1 MLCALCSTSGEKTH
15 CGVWLHVCVCA
26 RACVFFHLIPKAE
39 AVLARLPT
47 EHGIT
52 VRLELPQ
59 IEGFISRNLRCGEDP
74 SHVRADELRCIMG
87 AELLGRAF
95 PVGITCAALLCHPL
109 VKKAHGITAIRL
121 HQMRAACSPER
132 IGGILVDGGLDLDP
146 ELIASVRVCKCVCV
160 LARKLLRFEFFP
172 SFGVFAGA

>member
-26 RACVFFHLIPKAE
+26 RACVFSHLIPKAE

-109 VKKAHGITAIRL
+109 VKRAHGITAIRL

-146 ELIASVRVCKCVCV
+146 ELIASVRVGKCVCV
-160 LARKLLRFEFFP
+160 LERKLLRFEFFP